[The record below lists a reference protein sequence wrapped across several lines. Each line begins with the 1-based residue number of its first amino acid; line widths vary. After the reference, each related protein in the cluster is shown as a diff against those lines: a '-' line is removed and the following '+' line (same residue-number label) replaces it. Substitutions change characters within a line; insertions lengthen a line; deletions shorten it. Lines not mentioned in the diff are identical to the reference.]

1 MKRGRITNEKLRSLC
16 IKNNWF
22 TEGTNTQYEKL
33 FYMNDMG
40 ASNEQIATA
49 IWLCSDAETWCR
61 RDIICALDKAG
72 FTARD
77 EISEA
82 EHFKDWLGI

>member
-1 MKRGRITNEKLRSLC
+1 MT
-16 IKNNWF
+16 
-22 TEGTNTQYEKL
+22 
-33 FYMNDMG
+33 DMG

-61 RDIICALDKAG
+61 RDIIVALDKAG

-77 EISEA
+77 ERSEA